1 MQVLKRVALFF
12 IALGLWGCN
21 GRLTDNRI
29 EISDSHYDIV
39 DYDVVNR
46 TIVEENSSDMLNVGV
61 LLPLSGK
68 ASEIGQG
75 MQNAMFM
82 ALDDLNNTKMLLKF
96 YDTQST
102 LAGAKSAAQR
112 ALSEGASLLLG
123 PLMSEEVQGASEV
136 ALAAGVPMVS
146 FTTSPQVLQKG
157 IYSIGLQTGEQIDRA
172 VSYANEKNKT
182 RLALL
187 VPDNASGLNILK
199 STLMSTQNKNIS
211 LVKVGFYKQST
222 VDFTSIVRELSAQA
236 DFDVL
241 LIADNGNRLK
251 SMVSMFAYNDI
262 MYPNVLFMGT
272 SAWDTTNLS
281 KETLL
286 YHGVYPMI
294 TKGYSNYFTDKYK
307 DTFGAQPQPIYAFAY
322 DSVLLASVLSGK
334 NKDDVENG
342 ILGKN
347 GFIGVNGFFKILP
360 TGSSVH
366 SLDMLEITTEGPK
379 VVEKADN
386 KKIDVTTND
395 VDVRYIPYEKLPK
408 FYGKN
413 SSEVLS
419 WLYNN

>member
-1 MQVLKRVALFF
+1 
-12 IALGLWGCN
+12 
-21 GRLTDNRI
+21 
-29 EISDSHYDIV
+29 
-39 DYDVVNR
+39 
-46 TIVEENSSDMLNVGV
+46 
-61 LLPLSGK
+61 
-68 ASEIGQG
+68 
-75 MQNAMFM
+75 
-82 ALDDLNNTKMLLKF
+82 
-96 YDTQST
+96 
-102 LAGAKSAAQR
+102 
-112 ALSEGASLLLG
+112 
-123 PLMSEEVQGASEV
+123 
-136 ALAAGVPMVS
+136 
-146 FTTSPQVLQKG
+146 
-157 IYSIGLQTGEQIDRA
+157 
-172 VSYANEKNKT
+172 
-182 RLALL
+182 
-187 VPDNASGLNILK
+187 
-199 STLMSTQNKNIS
+199 
-211 LVKVGFYKQST
+211 
-222 VDFTSIVRELSAQA
+222 
-236 DFDVL
+236 
-241 LIADNGNRLK
+241 
-251 SMVSMFAYNDI
+251 MFAYNDI

-272 SAWDTTNLS
+272 SAWDATNLS

-366 SLDMLEITTEGPK
+366 SLDMLEITTDGPK